1 MSDSE
6 LYSRLLFPKKQGY
19 PLFNPQPYT
28 SLLEPARRTGTK
40 IGDVGVVTMHGA
52 FNPIFNLCLE
62 GNDPAN
68 RLGVPLGFEKV
79 VLGPSDIEELVP
91 CHHPGSDISS
101 KTINKRRLGVSAG
114 ISNNVFLPLAG
125 GAVVEVSTNA
135 KQTGLLLLP
144 DGSTAWDLKP
154 LQRFREQAFKHGESW
169 YEFVNG
175 VLGRTIGNGDLYLVT
190 GFTKSTSWHV
200 AVVNNDSGDRELSLK
215 LKAAQIGNAGAS
227 CAWEWENVTSSAN
240 SGPRRLPGE
249 ESWKEN
255 QTVFLRGFKVAL
267 RSMPRRRSPK
277 VLSIF
282 SAKWSDMVSKLAAS
296 VPFSQPRPRPSL
308 GNNSQSPPS
317 TMGNG
322 GGPANNQQS
331 LNSVSSVSVGITC
344 SLPPAKVAVTHDN
357 EWASLLDEEE
367 EEIPEYDELIARIPN
382 RFNISVTPGIPGTL
396 STGA

>member
-1 MSDSE
+1 MPLAQTSISDSE
-6 LYSRLLFPKKQGY
+6 LYGRLLFPKKQGY

-28 SLLEPARRTGTK
+28 SLPEPVRRTGTK
-40 IGDVGVVTMHGA
+40 IGDVGVVTIHGA
-52 FNPIFNLCLE
+52 FNPIFNICLE

-79 VLGPSDIEELVP
+79 ILGPSDIEELAP

-101 KTINKRRLGVSAG
+101 KTINKRRLVLNCPQVLGFICACR
-114 ISNNVFLPLAG
+114 FLPLAG

-144 DGSTAWDLKP
+144 DGSTAWDLNP
-154 LQRFREQAFKHGESW
+154 LQRFRDQAFKHGESW

-200 AVVNNDSGDRELSLK
+200 AVVNNEWGDRGMSLK
-215 LKAAQIGNAGAS
+215 LKATQIGNAEAS

-267 RSMPRRRSPK
+267 RSMPLRRSPK

-282 SAKWSDMVSKLAAS
+282 SAKWSDM
-296 VPFSQPRPRPSL
+296 
-308 GNNSQSPPS
+308 
-317 TMGNG
+317 
-322 GGPANNQQS
+322 
-331 LNSVSSVSVGITC
+331 
-344 SLPPAKVAVTHDN
+344 
-357 EWASLLDEEE
+357 
-367 EEIPEYDELIARIPN
+367 
-382 RFNISVTPGIPGTL
+382 
-396 STGA
+396 